1 MCAILCYV
9 VVRYVFSNFCSS
21 LLGLQ
26 INPDKAR
33 EDFRDAAKQ
42 NGGSTGV
49 KDFMDGMGL
58 GMIVDQVKAY
68 LRIKCF

>member
-1 MCAILCYV
+1 M
-9 VVRYVFSNFCSS
+9 FSYFCSS
-21 LLGLQ
+21 LHALQ

-33 EDFRDAAKQ
+33 EDFRDASKQ

-58 GMIVDQVKAY
+58 GMMADQVKAY